1 MPTLSCHENILSPT
15 NEMQFTDRISLLRY
29 IRNKDANRLD
39 VVHYIT
45 FLLLCLLMRRT
56 RQVQGKTE
64 AGQIGRLGVACVP
77 VGFQGEEEGRS
88 EHSRGKTCQ
97 AAVAT

>member
-1 MPTLSCHENILSPT
+1 MYRLSCHENILSPT
-15 NEMQFTDRISLLRY
+15 NEMQCTDRKKFFTDRISLLRFVW
-29 IRNKDANRLD
+29 NKDANRLD

-64 AGQIGRLGVACVP
+64 AGQIGRCSL
-77 VGFQGEEEGRS
+77 
-88 EHSRGKTCQ
+88 
-97 AAVAT
+97 